1 MIPDTQ
7 GIRSKRTLEA
17 IQQWQLTS
25 AEPPVCAGVVF
36 RAVCASSHLNFS
48 AGALNTNLQ
57 EDPAEVML
65 FFFFLIEAGG
75 TSGKEHACQCK
86 SCKTCKLNHWVGR
99 RARQPIPAFLPGESH
114 GQRSLVG
121 YSP

>member
-7 GIRSKRTLEA
+7 GIRSERTLEA

-25 AEPPVCAGVVF
+25 SEPPVHAGIVL
-36 RAVCASSHLNFS
+36 RAVCASSRLNFS

-65 FFFFLIEAGG
+65 FFFF
-75 TSGKEHACQCK
+75 
-86 SCKTCKLNHWVGR
+86 N
-99 RARQPIPAFLPGESH
+99 
-114 GQRSLVG
+114 
-121 YSP
+121 